1 MLSLELFLFLYT
13 LTAAKSISDSIVVG
27 LDEQARVVL
36 KSDRHVR
43 AQFWHF
49 EEMNSGLSDNLLDEN
64 VRQIIGLDN
73 IAFFVNLILED
84 IKGQTTTLVEDLIDQ
99 ELMLRVGVREVDLLF
114 STILDV
120 SLIIVTIVDCLLRC
134 DQFSNVDSGRV
145 SVLLQVICQLLHVVR

>member
-1 MLSLELFLFLYT
+1 
-13 LTAAKSISDSIVVG
+13 
-27 LDEQARVVL
+27 
-36 KSDRHVR
+36 
-43 AQFWHF
+43 
-49 EEMNSGLSDNLLDEN
+49 MNSGLSDNLLDEN

-134 DQFSNVDSGRV
+134 DQFADVDSGRA
-145 SVLLQVICQLLHVVR
+145 SVLLQVIRQLLQVVR